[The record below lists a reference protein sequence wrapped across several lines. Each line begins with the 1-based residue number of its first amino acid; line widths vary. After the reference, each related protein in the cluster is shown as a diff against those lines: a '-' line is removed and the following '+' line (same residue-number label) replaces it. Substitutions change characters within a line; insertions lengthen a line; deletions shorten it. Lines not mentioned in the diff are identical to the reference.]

1 MTTLDGRSD
10 LVIKDLLEVCT
21 ALATAIGVIFVA
33 WQLWQTKRQAV
44 TSFED
49 HLAREYRDL
58 AKEIPASALLG
69 QELQK
74 DEFLEVRELIYN
86 YIDLTNE
93 QVFLRQI
100 GRVSKETWEYWLDGI
115 KSNLSRQIFARVWTE
130 VKAGVPESFQELR
143 RLEKEAFASDPI
155 RWRGC

>member
-1 MTTLDGRSD
+1 
-10 LVIKDLLEVCT
+10 VNIKDFVDI
-21 ALATAIGVIFVA
+21 AAKLAAAGGIFVAA
-33 WQLWQTKRQAV
+33 WQLWRTKQQAR

-49 HLAREYRDL
+49 QLVREYRQL
-58 AKEIPASALLG
+58 ARKIPVAALLD

-100 GRVSKETWEYWLDGI
+100 GRVSKETWQYWLDGI
-115 KSNLSRQIFARVWTE
+115 KSNFSRQIFDRVWTE
-130 VKAGVPESFQELR
+130 VKAEVPESFQELR
-143 RLEKEAFASDPI
+143 RLEKEAFASDPK
-155 RWRGC
+155 RWRGS